1 MICIWLC
8 LFSLFF
14 FVVDLFVKMLGT
26 CFGLFCFICGF
37 NVELPN
43 SNCCELRVSV
53 AALLLLPSS
62 LSMCCCCCC
71 CIYILLLFFLYFFG
85 ASDRLELTL
94 RSIVAFV
101 VLQMACKYL
110 ITKHA
115 YGKRRRSGVQCLLQ
129 TWRPRQPVARPS
141 ERAPARAYKR
151 ARALFAKRSPS
162 TGPTCLLCVA
172 LWLN

>member
-1 MICIWLC
+1 
-8 LFSLFF
+8 
-14 FVVDLFVKMLGT
+14 MLDT

-53 AALLLLPSS
+53 AAAAAAVVAVDVVVVVVV
-62 LSMCCCCCC
+62 
-71 CIYILLLFFLYFFG
+71 YIFYCFAFLFVFFFG

-129 TWRPRQPVARPS
+129 TWRPQQPVARAS
-141 ERAPARAYKR
+141 ERE
-151 ARALFAKRSPS
+151 SES
-162 TGPTCLLCVA
+162 EGV
-172 LWLN
+172 

>member
-53 AALLLLPSS
+53 AALLLLLPSS
-62 LSMCCCCCC
+62 SM
-71 CIYILLLFFLYFFG
+71 LLLVLYIYSIAFLFVFF
-85 ASDRLELTL
+85 
-94 RSIVAFV
+94 
-101 VLQMACKYL
+101 
-110 ITKHA
+110 
-115 YGKRRRSGVQCLLQ
+115 
-129 TWRPRQPVARPS
+129 W
-141 ERAPARAYKR
+141 
-151 ARALFAKRSPS
+151 
-162 TGPTCLLCVA
+162 CV
-172 LWLN
+172 

>member
-1 MICIWLC
+1 
-8 LFSLFF
+8 
-14 FVVDLFVKMLGT
+14 MLGT

-53 AALLLLPSS
+53 AALLLLLLPSS
-62 LSMCCCCCC
+62 LSMM
-71 CIYILLLFFLYFFG
+71 LLLLLYIYSIAFLFYFFG

-129 TWRPRQPVARPS
+129 TWRPRQPVARAS
-141 ERAPARAYKR
+141 ERARARASKR
-151 ARALFAKRSPS
+151 ARALFAKRNSS